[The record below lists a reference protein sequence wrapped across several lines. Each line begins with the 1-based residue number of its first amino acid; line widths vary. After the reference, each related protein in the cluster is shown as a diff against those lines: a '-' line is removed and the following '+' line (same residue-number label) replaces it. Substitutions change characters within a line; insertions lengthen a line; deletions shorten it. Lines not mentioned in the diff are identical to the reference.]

1 MFGRQLWK
9 LNSKQ
14 HVENIISIL
23 KKKKDIFYLVF
34 LAMVNSYDQTNNA
47 DMYFFVLNMLIG
59 AIRSDSNPIPGTVY
73 SGLYLDIINGKTK

>member
-1 MFGRQLWK
+1 
-9 LNSKQ
+9 
-14 HVENIISIL
+14 
-23 KKKKDIFYLVF
+23 
-34 LAMVNSYDQTNNA
+34 MVNSYDQTNNA